1 MRVRPADRSST
12 LLISTTSVEPTRP
25 PLPIIVFVVFGGLL
39 ALRWRWIPWVH
50 LPCAVYGAA
59 IELIGWICPLT
70 PLEND
75 LRATAGQ
82 DGYPG
87 GFVEHYLLPV
97 IYPSGLTPTIQI
109 VLGTA
114 VIVVNVAIYVV
125 VWRRST
131 RVLKY

>member
-12 LLISTTSVEPTRP
+12 LLISTTSVESTRP

-87 GFVEHYLLPV
+87 GFVEHYVLPV
-97 IYPSGLTPTIQI
+97 IYPSGLTDAIQI
-109 VLGTA
+109 ALGTA

-125 VWRRST
+125 VWCRST
-131 RVLKY
+131 KVLKY